1 MNFKGRASL
10 LGAATV
16 AASLAAQ
23 VPAKAE
29 EALGE
34 EVVTLDAI
42 EVTARKRSE
51 LVQDV
56 PIAVSVVE
64 GRDIPADYLDPGP
77 EIARSTPN
85 FNFVDFAVP
94 GGNFGNIRGIGP
106 LGSPLNSLDNTVGF
120 AVDGVP
126 TSSFGFAPTLMDV
139 QRVEVLRGPQG
150 TLFGRNALGG
160 MVNVINTPADG
171 RGELRLNAEYGTNG
185 YGFVEGIAGGW
196 LLPGKI
202 AGRGVLRFQNYD
214 GDIPNPLLGKDEG
227 AARVQ
232 AGRGT
237 LAFMPDE
244 TLNISFT
251 GGFDYDWRNNPLYL
265 WRESP
270 AFPVSGVDLPQYGSR
285 QTGYGNMTITK
296 EFNSFLFTSITG
308 YQHIKLKQLNDA
320 TDAFLFGEA
329 MKDYGMTAIDFMNP
343 LQDLSDVDEV
353 EGIFSQELRISSLAG
368 SAISWVAGLSYFR
381 SDYEMDRLQTSLLF
395 ASNNGTYNTH
405 ILSQTWAAFGDV
417 SVPITDRLTFSGGLR
432 LAHDMQ
438 GLNSLY
444 VSNGYPGTVPLFHQ
458 VRSYDDT
465 YLTGRAALSWHW
477 NEDVMSYVSI
487 ARGYASGGFER
498 YTLNAEI
505 GALSPSFLPSK
516 VLTYEFGNK
525 ALLLD
530 RRLELNGSIFYNNV
544 IDGQMVSFDAANF
557 VYAFSNQDY
566 FSYGAELEA
575 RFHVNENWSL
585 SGGLGLT
592 KSSMVNVDPASGSGA
607 ADGNQVPN
615 SPEVTANVGLQYRQP
630 ATLLNM
636 NGAFTASAVYQ
647 YVGARE
653 ADVQNSFRLNAY
665 QIINSQIGFEHEGN
679 RFYVF
684 GRNLM
689 DERPEFFGSTFSS
702 TARSVM
708 IGRGRILGVGAS
720 LSW

>member
-1 MNFKGRASL
+1 MYFKGRASL

-16 AASLAAQ
+16 AASLAAHA
-23 VPAKAE
+23 PATAQD
-29 EALGE
+29 AVGE
-34 EVVTLDAI
+34 ELITLDAI
-42 EVTARKRSE
+42 EVTARKRNE
-51 LVQDV
+51 LAQNV
-56 PIAVSVVE
+56 PIAISVVE
-64 GRDIPADYLDPGP
+64 GRDIPQDFIDPGP

-126 TSSFGFAPTLMDV
+126 TSSFGFSPTLLDV

-171 RGELRLNAEYGTNG
+171 RRELRLNAEYGTNG
-185 YGFVEGIAGGW
+185 YGLLEGIAGGW
-196 LLPGKI
+196 LVPDKV
-202 AGRGVLRFQNYD
+202 AARGVLRFQNYN

-237 LAFMPDE
+237 VAFMPYE
-244 TLNISFT
+244 TLNISLS

-270 AFPVSGVDLPQYGSR
+270 VFPVSGVDLPQYGSR
-285 QTGYGNMTITK
+285 STGYGNLTVTK
-296 EFNSFLFTSITG
+296 EFESFLFTSITG

-320 TDAFLFGEA
+320 TDAFLFGES
-329 MKDYGMTAIDFMNP
+329 MKDYGYTAIDFMNP
-343 LQDLSDVDEV
+343 LQDLSDVKEV
-353 EGIFSQELRISSLAG
+353 EGIFSQELRISSLKD
-368 SAISWVAGLSYFR
+368 STISWVAGLSYFR
-381 SDYEMDRLQTSLLF
+381 SDYDMDRLQTSLLF
-395 ASNNGTYNTH
+395 ASNNGTYDTR

-432 LAHDMQ
+432 LAHDTQ
-438 GLNSLY
+438 ELNSLY
-444 VSNGYPGTVPLFHQ
+444 VSNGYPGTVPFFQ
-458 VRSYDDT
+458 QARSYDDT
-465 YLTGRAALSWHW
+465 YLTGRAALSWKW

-487 ARGYASGGFER
+487 ARGYSSGGFER

-505 GALSPSFLPSK
+505 GEFAPSFLPSK

-525 ALLLD
+525 ALLLNK
-530 RRLELNGSIFYNNV
+530 RLELNGSLFYNNV
-544 IDGQMVSFDAANF
+544 IDGQLASFDAANF
-557 VYAFSNQDY
+557 VYSFSNQDY

-575 RFHVNENWSL
+575 RFHVNEHWSL

-592 KSSMVNVDPASGSGA
+592 KSSMINVDPASGTGA

-615 SPEVTANVGLQYRQP
+615 SPEVTANIGVQYRQS
-630 ATLLNM
+630 ATVFNM
-636 NGAFTASAVYQ
+636 DGDFTASAVYQ
-647 YVGARE
+647 YVGTRE
-653 ADVQNSFRLNAY
+653 ADVQNSFKLNAY
-665 QIINSQIGFEHEGN
+665 QLINSQIGFEHAGN

-684 GRNLM
+684 GRNLT
-689 DERPEFFGSTFSS
+689 DERPEFFGSAFSS

-720 LSW
+720 LTW